1 MSETAA
7 HGSAA
12 SGVRKRALAPV
23 IAWPLLL
30 SALLLGSS
38 ARSQVEV
45 PTPESD
51 PRQPDPAALSSSW
64 WTYFAEARDE
74 QLDTRINETL
84 ASAQQKVSDLTVNDA
99 TEVINR
105 LERLRQQ
112 FSVYQ
117 QVLAEPPP
125 AAAPALRMDGIFTL
139 VELFELIEEQR
150 KVKSDIA
157 TLEEQ
162 RAERQRSYDAES
174 RQLEALFSRY
184 PRTAERTLERLRL
197 GLEVMAQRVTMAI
210 TRVRKDRTVE
220 QLRQRRQF
228 AADLAAQR
236 DYATD
241 HLDFSE
247 VAAEELQATLAGM
260 DERISQAADR
270 ITAAQERSLSLQP
283 ASANLELRSQLV
295 QMQIDSAEMD
305 RLDARL
311 LHSLTESQLRW
322 LALHGSIEG
331 PKELDI
337 REDIDNWRA
346 LQAAAELDVEPWKT
360 AAVAILLSNPVND
373 GTRQAEAQRLD
384 REGRGLAQQNLEQ
397 VRQIQVKAE
406 QLAVLADVV
415 ELKLAEQQGP
425 LRRAWLETR
434 IFLESLWRSS
444 LKILNV
450 RLFSIGDT
458 PVTAMGIARIV
469 VILIIAFWISVLIRR
484 TLDRL
489 SRTRAFISVSS
500 IYTLGR
506 LLHYLIMI
514 AALLIGLGSI
524 GLDFSNLA
532 LIAGALSV
540 GIGFGLQSIVSNF
553 VSGLILLFERSL
565 KVGDYVELDSGL
577 TGHVREINIRSTRI
591 NTNDNIDVLVPNS
604 EFVTN
609 RLTNWTLRESIARM
623 RIPFGVAYGSDK
635 EQVRDLALEAA
646 DKVEF
651 TLKNMP
657 GKSPEVWLVGFGD
670 SSLDFELLIWVSR
683 KGVARPGRI
692 QAYYL
697 WELHTVFTEHGI
709 EIPFPQRDLHLRSA
723 DGLPGGKSDQEE
735 V

>member
-1 MSETAA
+1 MVV
-7 HGSAA
+7 G
-12 SGVRKRALAPV
+12 LV
-23 IAWPLLL
+23 IASIA
-30 SALLLGSS
+30 SA
-38 ARSQVEV
+38 QIEV
-45 PTPESD
+45 PAAESG
-51 PRQPDPAALSSSW
+51 PRQPDPGALSSSW
-64 WTYFAEARDE
+64 WTYFADASGDE
-74 QLDTRINETL
+74 LATRINKTVS
-84 ASAQQKVSDLTVNDA
+84 SAQQKVSELTVNDA
-99 TEVINR
+99 SEVGNR

-125 AAAPALRMDGIFTL
+125 PTAPALRMDGMFT
-139 VELFELIEEQR
+139 VTELFELIAEQR
-150 KVKSDIA
+150 EVNNDIA

-162 RAERQRSYDAES
+162 RAERQRSFDAES

-184 PRTAERTLERLRL
+184 PKTAERTLERLRL

-220 QLRQRRQF
+220 QLRQHRQF
-228 AADLAAQR
+228 ASDLEAQR
-236 DYATD
+236 QFAMD

-247 VAAEELQATLAGM
+247 VDAESLQTSM
-260 DERISQAADR
+260 QEQDERISKAADR
-270 ITAAQERSLSLQP
+270 ITAAQERSLGLQP
-283 ASANLELRSQLV
+283 DSPNLTLNSNLV
-295 QMQIDSAEMD
+295 QMQIDGAEMD

-311 LHSLTESQLRW
+311 VRSLDEAQLRW
-322 LALHGSIEG
+322 MALHGTIEG
-331 PKELDI
+331 PAGLDI
-337 REDIDNWRA
+337 REDIDDWRA
-346 LQAAAELDVEPWKT
+346 LQVAAELDVEPWKT
-360 AAVAILLSNPVND
+360 AAVAILLSNPVDD
-373 GTRQAEAQRLD
+373 GTRAAEARRLD
-384 REGRGLAQQNLEQ
+384 RESRGLAQQNLEQ
-397 VRQIQVKAE
+397 VRTIQVEAE
-406 QLAVLADVV
+406 QLSVLADVV
-415 ELKLAEQQGP
+415 ELKLATQQGP
-425 LRRAWLETR
+425 LKRFWLETR
-434 IFLESLWRSS
+434 VFLESLWRSS
-444 LKILNV
+444 VKILNV

-458 PVTAMGIARIV
+458 PVTAMGIARIII
-469 VILIIAFWISVLIRR
+469 ILIVAFWISVLIRR

-646 DKVEF
+646 DRVEF

-670 SSLDFELLIWVSR
+670 SSLDFELLVWVSR

-697 WELHTVFTEHGI
+697 WELHTVFTENDI
-709 EIPFPQRDLHLRSA
+709 EIPFPQRDLHVRSA
-723 DGLPGGKSDQEE
+723 EGLKELRPGQDPR
-735 V
+735 